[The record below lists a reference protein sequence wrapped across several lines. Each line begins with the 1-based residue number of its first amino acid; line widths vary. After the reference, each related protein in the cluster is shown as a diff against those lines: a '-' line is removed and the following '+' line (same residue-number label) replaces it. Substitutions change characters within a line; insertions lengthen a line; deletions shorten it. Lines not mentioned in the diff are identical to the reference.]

1 MQTEKVMGMD
11 RMLDHQSTARATI
24 TLGRISVEPYQS
36 MRDLVSAVF
45 PAPGVVQPGF
55 GIAINAE
62 KVIASLEDDEL
73 VACAR
78 SATIRF
84 ADGIGVVWALRRR
97 GHRVPRLAGVEFWA
111 ELMRN
116 AATQQAGVFL
126 IGGARG
132 VAEDVADRLRT
143 QHPFICIRGT
153 RHGFLSELDETELID
168 DLAKTQPD
176 IVTVAMGSPRQERLI
191 AKLRA
196 ARPNSFYLGVGGT
209 YDVFTGRVARA
220 PRFFREN
227 GLEWF
232 YRLMK
237 QPTRA
242 RRQTALL
249 RFAALEIR
257 GRL

>member
-1 MQTEKVMGMD
+1 MQTEKVMGID
-11 RMLDHQSTARATI
+11 TMLDHGSEARATI
-24 TLGRISVEPYQS
+24 TLGRIFVEPYQS

-62 KVIASLEDDEL
+62 KVVASLHDDEL

-78 SATIRF
+78 SATVRF

-97 GHRVPRLAGVEFWA
+97 GHRVPRLAGVDFWA
-111 ELMRN
+111 ELMCN
-116 AATQQAGVFL
+116 AADHQTGVFL
-126 IGGARG
+126 IGGAPG
-132 VAEDVADRLRT
+132 VAEDVADRLKAA
-143 QHPFICIRGT
+143 HPQIRILGT
-153 RHGFLSELDETELID
+153 RHGFLSQQDEAGLIN
-168 DLAKTQPD
+168 DLARTQPG

-196 ARPNSFYLGVGGT
+196 ACPNSFYLGVGGT

-227 GLEWF
+227 GLEWL
-232 YRLMK
+232 YRLLK

-257 GRL
+257 GKL